1 MNAWPAMQ
9 QILLDGWVLRF
20 SRGFTKR
27 ANSIVPVYPAF
38 GSETDETLLEKIRY
52 CENLYAREQLQTVFR
67 MTSVNAASA
76 KRLDSLL
83 EARGYQIQERCDVM
97 TCALS
102 DAEPSMDVN
111 LVTLDQWLKAYCHLT
126 GMGEPAASL
135 HNVILGAIAGQC
147 AFAVA
152 DHDDEPQACG
162 LGVVEHDLI
171 GLFDIYTHSQHRRSG
186 LATNLVQGLMKFG
199 QLAGAARAYLQVV
212 AQNTPA
218 LKLYANLG
226 FKRSY
231 EYWYRIAP

>member
-83 EARGYQIQERCDVM
+83 EICQEPMRVVDLFPSLFKSTINDNNRIMATGEAISHLNYLCESGDM
-97 TCALS
+97 S
-102 DAEPSMDVN
+102 AEQD
-111 LVTLDQWLKAYCHLT
+111 
-126 GMGEPAASL
+126 
-135 HNVILGAIAGQC
+135 
-147 AFAVA
+147 A
-152 DHDDEPQACG
+152 DH
-162 LGVVEHDLI
+162 V
-171 GLFDIYTHSQHRRSG
+171 T
-186 LATNLVQGLMKFG
+186 
-199 QLAGAARAYLQVV
+199 
-212 AQNTPA
+212 
-218 LKLYANLG
+218 
-226 FKRSY
+226 
-231 EYWYRIAP
+231 WYRCRR